1 MNDSPPTERPHIMD
15 KVIRILTWT
24 VFGVGFILVVL
35 VSLLASLTGRTAFA
49 QQPTNTTKSKVKVS
63 VPQED
68 AELVI
73 EGKPTRTVGKTRE
86 YDTPELEPG
95 KKYLYELKVV
105 WKPNKFTTLT
115 RSRTVRFVAG
125 DEVAVDMT
133 VAQPTDKADVV
144 LKPATDD
151 VLKDMVAAAKV
162 GKDDVVFEP
171 KTTDA
176 RGLIAA
182 VKGGAKRGVGV
193 QADADKVKAAKD
205 RIKKD
210 ELEGKIDVLQ
220 VEPAECKDY
229 AEATVVF
236 LYLGEEGNLALQPA
250 LLKDLKAGT
259 RVVSYRFKMGDWK
272 PTDTRKGTNADGEEY
287 EIYTWTV
294 TDDDKKK
301 YGKK

>member
-1 MNDSPPTERPHIMD
+1 MD

-35 VSLLASLTGRTAFA
+35 VSLLASLTGMAAFA
-49 QQPTNTTKSKVKVS
+49 QAPANATRSKVKVS

-73 EGKPTRTVGKTRE
+73 EGKSTRTVGKTRE
-86 YDTPELEPG
+86 YDTPDLEPG
-95 KKYLYELKVV
+95 KKYLYEFKAV

-115 RSRTVRFVAG
+115 RTRVVKFVAG
-125 DEVAVDMT
+125 DEVEVDLT
-133 VAQPTDKADVV
+133 AAQPTDTADVL
-144 LKPATDD
+144 LKPATPD
-151 VLKDMVAAAKV
+151 VLKDLADAAKLT
-162 GKDDVVFEP
+162 KDDVVFEP
-171 KTTDA
+171 KATDA

-182 VKGGAKRGVGV
+182 VTAGAKRAVGV
-193 QADADKVKAAKD
+193 QADADKVKA
-205 RIKKD
+205 IKAAVKKA
-210 ELEGKIDVLQ
+210 ELEGKIDVQQ
-220 VEPAECKDY
+220 VAPAECKDY

-236 LYLGEEGNLALQPA
+236 LYLGEEGNVA
-250 LLKDLKAGT
+250 LLPVLLRDVKAGT

-272 PTDTRKGTNADGEEY
+272 PTATRKGTNADGDEY